1 MTELAQLD
9 TFRFEIKSRFTGT
22 VQFAA
27 ELGAALKSEPFSIQL
42 GAAVKI
48 AVSARANLSDADLSR
63 AYLSGANLS
72 GAYLSGANGIAPE
85 ICTDLLMLLDQPGA
99 IRAYK
104 LVNAEGYGPFN
115 GGVKYE
121 VGESVSVKKPNTDP
135 LEQCGAGINVA
146 TLAWCLREWRPGYR
160 VLVVEF
166 TAADIACIP
175 TATDGK
181 FRLFRC
187 AVIAEKAIDP
197 VKIGLVKA
205 EERAA
210 A

>member
-1 MTELAQLD
+1 MTAAQPA
-9 TFRFEIKSRFTGT
+9 TFKFEIKSRFTGA
-22 VQFAA
+22 VQFTA
-27 ELGAALKSEPFSIQL
+27 ELSAALQSEPFSIQL

-48 AVSARANLSDADLSR
+48 AVFARADLSR
-63 AYLSGANLS
+63 AN
-72 GAYLSGANGIAPE
+72 LSGANGIAPE